1 MLVSMT
7 DSNQLRISGRIDAG
21 NAAELEKQML
31 EECLPEMT
39 AQCADKEI
47 TIDAS
52 GLEYISS
59 AGLRVLLKL
68 KKTADRPVIINNVS
82 SEIFDIF
89 DVTGFAN
96 IFDVRKKMR
105 EVDASGCEIIGRGG
119 NGTVYKLDDET
130 ILKEYH
136 GNTSLE
142 DICKEKEYAKTCFVN
157 GISTA
162 ISYDIVRCG
171 ENYGIVFEM
180 IKADTVAGTIRKHPE
195 MLDDLAAKMGRLF
208 KQMHETELPNGALP
222 DTAAFLKEKIRQMG
236 KYYTPAEQE
245 LLYKLLETAGEKKGI
260 VHGDFHTQNVMLQD
274 GEVVLIDMADVSLGA
289 PLIDLGISYFLF
301 VDGAKSRPWDVER
314 FLGIS
319 PEQALRIWDIMLRTY
334 YETDD
339 EAVLKEKEEQIR
351 LFSLFKVALNPAI
364 WPNASAQ
371 AVEAFVNTARDRLF
385 PLLEKNY

>member
-1 MLVSMT
+1 
-7 DSNQLRISGRIDAG
+7 
-21 NAAELEKQML
+21 
-31 EECLPEMT
+31 
-39 AQCADKEI
+39 
-47 TIDAS
+47 
-52 GLEYISS
+52 
-59 AGLRVLLKL
+59 
-68 KKTADRPVIINNVS
+68 
-82 SEIFDIF
+82 
-89 DVTGFAN
+89 
-96 IFDVRKKMR
+96 
-105 EVDASGCEIIGRGG
+105 
-119 NGTVYKLDDET
+119 
-130 ILKEYH
+130 
-136 GNTSLE
+136 
-142 DICKEKEYAKTCFVN
+142 
-157 GISTA
+157 
-162 ISYDIVRCG
+162 
-171 ENYGIVFEM
+171 
-180 IKADTVAGTIRKHPE
+180 
-195 MLDDLAAKMGRLF
+195 
-208 KQMHETELPNGALP
+208 MHETELPNGALP

-339 EAVLKEKEEQIR
+339 EAVLKEQEEQIR
-351 LFSLFKVALNPAI
+351 LFFLFKVALNPAI